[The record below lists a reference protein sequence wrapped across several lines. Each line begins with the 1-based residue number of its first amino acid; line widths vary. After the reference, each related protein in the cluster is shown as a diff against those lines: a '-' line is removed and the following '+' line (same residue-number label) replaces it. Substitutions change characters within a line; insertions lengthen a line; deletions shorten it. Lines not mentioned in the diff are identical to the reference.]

1 MSIPLSVLLR
11 MFIVCYCR
19 SFPVPYCW
27 QDASFVVE
35 ACLYYCRTSWLKS
48 AKQDKVLQ
56 QRADP
61 WGPLWSKS
69 AARDKIL
76 QWGADP
82 WGPLWLSSTAWDKIF
97 QQGTDPLGPSL
108 SKSAAWDKVLQQGQ
122 IFETLCGWS
131 PLNLGHWTYQTQRK
145 KKKK

>member
-1 MSIPLSVLLR
+1 MSIPLFVLLR

-27 QDASFVVE
+27 QDTSFVVE
-35 ACLYYCRTSWLKS
+35 ARLYYCRSLWLKS

-82 WGPLWLSSTAWDKIF
+82 WGPLWLSSTAWDKVF

-108 SKSAAWDKVLQQGQ
+108 SKSPAWDKVLRQGQ
-122 IFETLCGWS
+122 ILETLCGWS
-131 PLNLGHWTYQTQRK
+131 LLDLGHWAYQAQRK